1 MNKRDGVWD
10 GKQDAEVKIVDTEK
24 EIKRGGEH
32 DSIL

>member
-10 GKQDAEVKIVDTEK
+10 GKQDTEVKIVDTEK